1 MEVCCYGFVLF
12 LLGQV
17 VVALWWGQNLVVPF
31 IRVNQLNL
39 RKSHFLLI
47 LAILTEL
54 LAIPIELHF
63 EVVE

>member
-1 MEVCCYGFVLF
+1 MEVCCNGLVLF

-17 VVALWWGQNLVVPF
+17 VMALRRRQNLVVHF
-31 IRVNQLNL
+31 IRMNQLNL

-47 LAILTEL
+47 LAILAEL